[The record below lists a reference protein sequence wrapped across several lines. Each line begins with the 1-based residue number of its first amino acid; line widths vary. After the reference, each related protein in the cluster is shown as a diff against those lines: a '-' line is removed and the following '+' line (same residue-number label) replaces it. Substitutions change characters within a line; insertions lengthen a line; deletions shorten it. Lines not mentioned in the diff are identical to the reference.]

1 MHLLVTVVD
10 RLVRQYK
17 GGQLTDLRVTKRYE
31 VIGVKL
37 YDHLLLLSVPIS
49 ELLSESDRMLLDFIT
64 QRDSA
69 GRKLLLEC
77 LHSFK
82 CELIGGCTIQSVSSP
97 DKYEQVY
104 LYNSSSI
111 FYDYC

>member
-49 ELLSESDRMLLDFIT
+49 ELLPESDRMLLDFIT
-64 QRDSA
+64 QQDSA

-77 LHSFK
+77 LRSFK
-82 CELIGGCTIQSVSSP
+82 CELIGGRTIRSVSSP